1 MPTPANTSV
10 YSVRV
15 LRDVGVVGVGGDSAV
30 AGGERRTPK
39 ARGRSAGGDDGVQR
53 VGAILVFLCLRGRP
67 WGEWK
72 DAQREKRKPPA
83 ARNVPR
89 IPPAFIRALHI
100 HPSTLAPYTYW
111 IHPPDTIITKVQS
124 LPMDARVSIRLYIL
138 TLKHC
143 PPLSPTHLF
152 PVAPSPVSSS
162 SLVSIRPV
170 QSPLSPSC
178 PVTGFPSA
186 SLFLSCC
193 TSPQGRLLHEGVTV
207 HSRVYSVLSSCSLVY
222 AHANASPVWDKETNA
237 SGVSVKTRTGRGR
250 GTNRRG
256 ATTTLMWIHPTA
268 VVVSVVYEV

>member
-67 WGEWK
+67 WGSGK
-72 DAQREKRKPPA
+72 M
-83 ARNVPR
+83 RNVKSESLPR
-89 IPPAFIRALHI
+89 HVASRASPLRLSGTP
-100 HPSTLAPYTYW
+100 HPSIDTCSVHDW
-111 IHPPDTIITKVQS
+111 IHPPDTIVTKVQS

-170 QSPLSPSC
+170 QSPPSPSC

-222 AHANASPVWDKETNA
+222 AHANASPVRDKETNA
-237 SGVSVKTRTGRGR
+237 SGVSAKTKTGRGR

-256 ATTTLMWIHPTA
+256 ATTTLVWIHPTA